1 MNKKE
6 RIKKLLEILNKDIVE
21 KEDFIRISFL
31 ATLAGQNIFLYGPPG
46 TAKSLI
52 ARRLSMAFETNNYF
66 EHLMNRFS
74 TPEELFGP
82 VSVKELKNDNYIR
95 KTEGYLP
102 KADFA
107 FIDEIWKSSP
117 AILNTLLTIINEK
130 VFKNGNNVEKVPLKI
145 LVSASNEIPA
155 ENQGLDA
162 LYDRFLLRLFVPP
175 IKDADNFAKLLQS
188 RSTNAQNTGNIDDL
202 RIKNDELQGWIES
215 INDISLRHDALD
227 VIHNIRID
235 IEEFNEKNPK
245 DSIYISDR
253 RWQRA
258 AFLIKASAFYNDR
271 EKTALIDC
279 FVLEN
284 CLWTSDDNRD
294 KIKEII
300 KEAIID
306 YIEVKEVE
314 FDDIAKKL
322 VSIEQQINDKK
333 LKTESFTYLSDIIPT
348 LEKEREDVLEEKKQ
362 NEVDSVFGTREQFD
376 AIGKNFNEAVV
387 EIETRLNKAISMRKT
402 IYTSFIFNDIECRL
416 EEIRN
421 ELKDHQVTIYEE
433 DSLKERNYRYYF
445 NYNNRE
451 YYFNKDALKNS
462 PNNIT
467 AQNGRNFCYAEFDG
481 KVLKVYNDQQ
491 KKNLLTTI
499 DVHFKGLK
507 KLSEAEMNASKQF
520 FVDALNDIR
529 ALPDLIPDRIS
540 VYSKLFGENDNITG
554 NFSRVIKDCIAST
567 QTLVAKKMQE
577 CYETYMFTAVDEELA
592 KYKKKEQFFV
602 EGAELVD
609 IRNEQYY
616 KCRVDDCDCYLKA
629 SDLRVTKHNKRYN
642 GWVLNVEIGIK
653 DDRVCCYDHKGTRL
667 DYYFSVDNEHNITF
681 TDYYRNTCEGPKKI
695 KQGQVWCSTI
705 ADELKADYRIVLHR
719 LGLRKGEIRKMDNVF
734 ASNVKEPEAVNNF
747 SAVCNKKI
755 VEIDSII
762 ESIKKEYE

>member
-6 RIKKLLEILNKDIVE
+6 RIQKLLEILNKDIVE

-66 EHLMNRFS
+66 ELLMNRFS

-82 VSVKELKNDNYIR
+82 VSVKELKNDNYVR

-155 ENQGLDA
+155 EGQGLDA

-202 RIKNDELQGWIES
+202 RIKNDELQDWIES
-215 INDISLRHDALD
+215 INDISLSTDTLD

-235 IEEFNEKNPK
+235 VENFNEKNPK

-271 EKTALIDC
+271 EETALIDC

-300 KEAIID
+300 REAIID
-306 YIEVKEVE
+306 YIEVEVDE
-314 FDDIAKKL
+314 FDDIDKKL
-322 VSIEQQINDKK
+322 SSIEQQINDKK

-362 NEVDSVFGTREQFD
+362 NEVDSVFGTQQQFD
-376 AIGKNFNEAVV
+376 AIAQNYNEAVV
-387 EIETRLNKAISMRKT
+387 EIETRLNKAINMRKT
-402 IYTSFIFNDIECRL
+402 IYTSLIFNDVECRL
-416 EEIRN
+416 EETRN
-421 ELKDHQVTIYEE
+421 ELKEHQVTIYKE
-433 DSLKERNYRYYF
+433 DSLKERNGRYYF

-451 YYFNKDALKNS
+451 YYFNKDALKNP
-462 PNNIT
+462 PNDIEIY
-467 AQNGRNFCYAEFDG
+467 NGWSYYYADFDG
-481 KVLKVYNDQQ
+481 KILNVYDDWE
-491 KKNLLTTI
+491 KKNIHTTI

-507 KLSEAEMNASKQF
+507 KLSEDEMTASKQF
-520 FVDALNDIR
+520 FVDALKDMR
-529 ALPDLIPDRIS
+529 ALSELIPNRKSEYI
-540 VYSKLFGENDNITG
+540 KLFGEDNNVTE
-554 NFSRVIKDCIAST
+554 NYCSVIKECIASV
-567 QTLVAKKMQE
+567 QAWVAEKMQE
-577 CYETYMFTAVDEELA
+577 FYESYMFSAVDEELA
-592 KYKKKEQFFV
+592 KYKKEKQFLV
-602 EGAELVD
+602 KGAELVN

-616 KCRVDDCDCYLKA
+616 KCRVNNCYLKA
-629 SDLRVTKHNKRYN
+629 SDLRVMEEGVRDYCYN
-642 GWVLNVEIGIK
+642 NRG
-653 DDRVCCYDHKGTRL
+653 DRSN
-667 DYYFSVDNEHNITF
+667 YYFSVDNKHNITF
-681 TDYYRNTCEGPKKI
+681 TDYYRRPHGVQMKMGFKL
-695 KQGQVWCSTI
+695 VWGSTI
-705 ADELKADYRIVLHR
+705 ADELKADYRIVFL
-719 LGLRKGEIRKMDNVF
+719 N
-734 ASNVKEPEAVNNF
+734 
-747 SAVCNKKI
+747 SATL
-755 VEIDSII
+755 
-762 ESIKKEYE
+762 